1 MCIPSALPSKLLFV
15 QVVRVKNSMLGQK
28 SLMIKL
34 RIQYNTN
41 GGQIVEQAQV
51 SAFPPGY

>member
-1 MCIPSALPSKLLFV
+1 MRGSPPPPQLL